1 MTKLLLKSLTSQ
13 LEASLA
19 MLHHCIAACPPEH
32 FEDKIGNDTFRQ
44 VAYHTLFYFDFY
56 LAPSETV
63 FQLCDLHK
71 KGGDERSPDPSPGLS
86 KEDALAL
93 IPHLRHQ
100 IATTLSAETEQSLLG
115 PTGFS
120 RRKTARLELH
130 IYNIRHTQHH
140 VGQLSAFLRKLG
152 PQINP
157 DAIPWIGAG
166 WK

>member
-1 MTKLLLKSLTSQ
+1 MTKLILDSLASQ

-19 MLHHCIAACPPEH
+19 MLRQCIAACPPDR
-32 FEDKIGNDTFRQ
+32 FDDKIGNDSFRQ
-44 VAYHTLFYFDFY
+44 VAYHTLFFFDFY
-56 LAPSETV
+56 LAPSETA
-63 FQLCDLHK
+63 FQLRDLHK
-71 KGGDERSPDPSPGLS
+71 KGGDERGADLSPGLS

-93 IPHLRHQ
+93 IPLCREQ
-100 IATTLSAETEQSLLG
+100 IAITLNAETTESLAG

-140 VGQLSAFLRKLG
+140 VGQLSAFLRKI
-152 PQINP
+152 PQINA